1 MNPTFC
7 LREIKLRKLNIK
19 DTTQEF
25 DQYIPEDITDKDL
38 LINYYNNN
46 RFKYSQTCT
55 INIIKHLPINQED
68 QKIVEVIATDHSSY
82 LDEAYYDLESDG
94 RFYISHLI
102 LPTKEWLES
111 FLSEGNSLNLEIYVT
126 DGNSIY
132 LYSNGEYISQN
143 PEDMITKSDEGTTIS
158 KHNQYYFSIC
168 HLYRCYIE
176 HCKKLFDGSVARCS
190 DKSKVDTFNRDFL
203 WMTINVLKYYIE
215 FGQLAEAQRILEEVN
230 YCGTFC
236 NDIYN
241 NPQTTSGCGC
251 NK

>member
-7 LREIKLRKLNIK
+7 LREIKLCKLNIK

-132 LYSNGEYISQN
+132 LYSNGEYISQS

-158 KHNQYYFSIC
+158 KHNQYYFLYVIYIDVIQNIVRNYLMGQQQDVLIRVRLI
-168 HLYRCYIE
+168 HLIE
-176 HCKKLFDGSVARCS
+176 
-190 DKSKVDTFNRDFL
+190 
-203 WMTINVLKYYIE
+203 
-215 FGQLAEAQRILEEVN
+215 
-230 YCGTFC
+230 
-236 NDIYN
+236 
-241 NPQTTSGCGC
+241 TSYG
-251 NK
+251 